1 MKRPIL
7 NSRLGRTV
15 LLAAV
20 VTGLAG
26 CMDYTIETTVNADG
40 TGVRRERM
48 ELTRN
53 EDFSLTEREV
63 RALTLSGSEGGWRPS
78 TRVDQD
84 GDTTWV
90 LERTADVRRLKDWSE
105 PARRILI
112 LGTTPDKA
120 ETRLGY
126 VRLGDV
132 VFRSSIQVA
141 VARRSDGTSL
151 VTYRES
157 FLWDQAADALV
168 EFLVQDLD
176 RTLAQEYPRL
186 TAAER
191 ASILGFA
198 RARIWVA
205 GDEGLFT
212 GDDEDEA
219 IARAADAT
227 AMQAVKIV
235 RVRYPEA
242 EADAL
247 RRIVADLLDD
257 KDDRVSR
264 LFEETLP
271 GMNLGLN
278 TSVVFRLTL
287 PGTVST
293 TNASERDG
301 NTLEWK
307 FSPLDNL
314 TGPVEVF
321 AESVVEGPSSR

>member
-1 MKRPIL
+1 MNRSIPRGTL
-7 NSRLGRTV
+7 RRTAI
-15 LLAAV
+15 LAALV
-20 VTGLAG
+20 SGLAG
-26 CMDYTIETTVNADG
+26 CMDYSIETTVNADG
-40 TGVRRERM
+40 TGVRSERM

-53 EDFSLTEREV
+53 SDFDLTEREV
-63 RALTLSGSEGGWRPS
+63 RSLTLSTPDRGWKS
-78 TRVDQD
+78 SIRVDQD

-90 LERTADVRRLKDWSE
+90 LDRKTDVRRLRDWGD
-105 PARRILI
+105 PTDRTLI
-112 LGTTPDKA
+112 LGTTPDKT

-157 FLWDQAADALV
+157 FLWDQAADAVV

-176 RTLAQEYPRL
+176 GTLKQRYPRL
-186 TAAER
+186 TDAER

-212 GDDEDEA
+212 GDNESEA
-219 IARAADAT
+219 IARAAAKT
-227 AMQAVKIV
+227 AEQAVKIV
-235 RVRYPEA
+235 RVRYPE
-242 EADAL
+242 ETTEAL
-247 RRIVADLLDD
+247 RQIVENLLDD
-257 KDDRVSR
+257 GDDRVSR

-271 GMNLGLN
+271 GLNLGLN
-278 TSVVFRLTL
+278 TSVVFRLNL

-293 TNASERDG
+293 TNASGRDG
-301 NTLEWK
+301 KTLTWK
-307 FSPLDNL
+307 FSPLDNF

-321 AESVVEGPSSR
+321 AESVVGG

>member
-1 MKRPIL
+1 MNRPDTH
-7 NSRLGRTV
+7 RTLGRTAI
-15 LLAAV
+15 LAAV
-20 VTGLAG
+20 VIGLAG

-40 TGVRRERM
+40 TGVRLERM

-53 EDFSLTEREV
+53 GDAKLTERQV
-63 RALTLSGSEGGWRPS
+63 RELTLATPDRGWRSS
-78 TRVDQD
+78 TRVDQG

-90 LERTADVRRLKDWSE
+90 LERKAEVRRLSGWSD
-105 PARRILI
+105 PDRRTLI

-120 ETRLGY
+120 ERRVGY

-168 EFLVQDLD
+168 ESLVQDLD
-176 RTLAQEYPRL
+176 RTLAQRYPRL
-186 TAAER
+186 TAPER
-191 ASILGFA
+191 AAILGFA

-205 GDEGLFT
+205 GDEGMFT
-212 GDDEDEA
+212 GENESEA
-219 IARAADAT
+219 IDRAADKT
-227 AMQAVKIV
+227 AEQAVKVV

-242 EADAL
+242 EADTV
-247 RRIVADLLDD
+247 RRIVKSLLDD
-257 KDDRVSR
+257 ENDSVSR
-264 LFEETLP
+264 LFEAVLP

-287 PGTVST
+287 PGTVT
-293 TNASERDG
+293 TNNASERDG

-307 FSPLDNL
+307 FSPLDNF

-321 AESVVEGPSSR
+321 AESVVEGSR

>member
-1 MKRPIL
+1 MNSPIL
-7 NSRLGRTV
+7 RGTVRRTAFLA
-15 LLAAV
+15 LLV
-20 VTGLAG
+20 SGLAG

-40 TGVRRERM
+40 TGVRSELV

-53 EDFSLTEREV
+53 SDFELTEGEV
-63 RALTLSGSEGGWRPS
+63 RSLTLSTPDRGWKS
-78 TRVDQD
+78 SIRVDQD

-90 LERTADVRRLKDWSE
+90 LERKTDVRRLRDWADPSG
-105 PARRILI
+105 RTLI
-112 LGTTPDKA
+112 LGTTPEQADK
-120 ETRLGY
+120 RLGY

-168 EFLVQDLD
+168 EFLIQEMDGTLK
-176 RTLAQEYPRL
+176 RTYPRL
-186 TAAER
+186 TVAER

-212 GDDEDEA
+212 GENQSEA
-219 IARAADAT
+219 IERAAAKT
-227 AMQAVKIV
+227 AEQAVKIV

-242 EADAL
+242 TTDAV
-247 RRIVADLLDD
+247 RQIVEGLLDD
-257 KDDRVSR
+257 EDGRLSE
-264 LFEETLP
+264 LFERMLP
-271 GMNLGLN
+271 GLNLGMN

-293 TNASERDG
+293 TNASKREG
-301 NTLEWK
+301 NTLTWK
-307 FSPLDNL
+307 FSPTDNF

-321 AESVVEGPSSR
+321 AESVVGG